1 MGLRLL
7 ILDLFT
13 SHRVKYLY
21 LLPLYE
27 SERRRLDT
35 FIDYHYL
42 EEIGGD
48 WRRLDTPPSCEPRLA
63 LFDDETVTVERS
75 EHLPHG
81 ALREPR

>member
-1 MGLRLL
+1 MEWCSRRSAEILGGCAKRALSIYRLLMRLRLL

-35 FIDYHYL
+35 FIDFHYS

-48 WRRLDTPPSCEPRLA
+48 WRR
-63 LFDDETVTVERS
+63 
-75 EHLPHG
+75 
-81 ALREPR
+81 

>member
-13 SHRVKYLY
+13 SYRVKYLY

-48 WRRLDTPPSCEPRLA
+48 WRR
-63 LFDDETVTVERS
+63 
-75 EHLPHG
+75 
-81 ALREPR
+81 